1 MELEEAIKRMKEIKV
16 KRVFVQLPEG
26 LKTKCLEIADILEKN
41 QIEPIISLETTF
53 GACDLRD
60 EEALR
65 LKCDAILHFGHN
77 SFGFEYLKSK
87 LPIFYVENFFDKDIK
102 SFEKEFEKI
111 EKYEKIAL
119 VYSVQYK
126 KIFEKVREFLEKK
139 GKIVYTFGNSQ
150 IIGCNYSNAL
160 ALEKDCE
167 IYLVI
172 SSGKFHGLG
181 LALKTEK
188 PVFVFDVEQEKIF
201 EVSKEREKYR
211 KIIAWN
217 KKIFEE
223 SKRVGLLISWKKGQ
237 LKNFETIKRKIENMG
252 KKVYVFAFDE
262 LNENMLEGLKID
274 CLVNLACPRISID
287 DLERFKIPIVLVES
301 INKD

>member
-1 MELEEAIKRMKEIKV
+1 MELQEAIEKMKKIKAKRI
-16 KRVFVQLPEG
+16 FVQLPEG
-26 LKTKCLEIADILEKN
+26 LRTKSLEISDVLEKN
-41 QIEPIISLETTF
+41 QLEPIISLETTF

-77 SFGFEYLKSK
+77 SFGFDYLKSK
-87 LPIFYVENFFDKDIK
+87 IPIFYVELFVDKEIKNF
-102 SFEKEFEKI
+102 ENEFEKI
-111 EKYEKIAL
+111 EKFNKIAL
-119 VYSVQYK
+119 VYSIQYK
-126 KIFEKVREFLEKK
+126 KIFEKVKEFLEKK
-139 GKIVYTFGNSQ
+139 GKKVLTFGNSQ

-160 ALEKDCE
+160 ALESETE

-172 SSGKFHGLG
+172 SSGKFHALG

-188 PVFVFDVEQEKIF
+188 PVFLFDAEQEKIL
-201 EVSKEREKYR
+201 EISKEKEKYR

-223 SKRVGLLISWKKGQ
+223 SKKVGLLISWKKGQ
-237 LKNFETIKRKIENMG
+237 LKNFETIKEKIEKMG
-252 KKVYVFAFDE
+252 KKVYVFVFDE

-287 DLERFKIPIVLVES
+287 DLERFKIPIISFEEL
-301 INKD
+301 